1 MHIPQNMQIYASS
14 PHSRFTF
21 AIWVT
26 RQLTEE
32 IKVSSA
38 TSPTITVSPLLAK
51 PGIDDLS
58 DHGIHFLASSCL
70 KYKTQHF
77 HHLLLKGSEVDNL
90 HEE

>member
-14 PHSRFTF
+14 PYSGFTF

-26 RQLTEE
+26 RHLAEE
-32 IKVSSA
+32 AKGPSA
-38 TSPTITVSPLLAK
+38 TPTTITMSPLLAK
-51 PGIDDLS
+51 LGIDDVS
-58 DHGIHFLASSCL
+58 DHGIHILASSYL

-77 HHLLLKGSEVDNL
+77 HHLLLEGSEVYNL